1 LNGKET
7 EPMNICLEQELE
19 DALTDLLREDYGDKL
34 EGIEDLD
41 DLLTELY
48 DSFHCDIIAV
58 AQNYFRSS
66 IPGLTKETVETF
78 VKNHEPEDDE

>member
-1 LNGKET
+1 
-7 EPMNICLEQELE
+7 MNICLEQELE

-58 AQNYFRSS
+58 TQNYFRFS